1 MPFGYFMSLFP
12 KFLAIFNYFFVF
24 PKVLAGKLTSPFVA
38 KAVAAGGGAL
48 AGSVAGPM
56 GTVIGATLGLGIDYS
71 VNAGIELM
79 KREEFIK
86 DVTQVVEA
94 TKSDYYHVLEH
105 ELHRAVRV
113 WTEDAIQLLP
123 SMKMSSIK
131 AENKEGRNSEA
142 EIING
147 PRVNTEK

>member
-1 MPFGYFMSLFP
+1 MCHFSPNFWLP
-12 KFLAIFNYFFVF
+12 ILTTFFCISQ
-24 PKVLAGKLTSPFVA
+24 VLAGKLTSPFVA
-38 KAVAAGGGAL
+38 KAVAAGGGAVV
-48 AGSVAGPM
+48 GSVAGPM

-94 TKSDYYHVLEH
+94 TKSDYYHVLEL

-123 SMKMSSIK
+123 SMKMPSIK
-131 AENKEGRNSEA
+131 AENKEGTNSEA

-147 PRVNTEK
+147 PSVDTEK

>member
-1 MPFGYFMSLFP
+1 M
-12 KFLAIFNYFFVF
+12 
-24 PKVLAGKLTSPFVA
+24 LAGKLTTPFVA

-48 AGSVAGPM
+48 AGSLAGPM

-123 SMKMSSIK
+123 SMKMPSIK
-131 AENKEGRNSEA
+131 AENKESRHSEA

-147 PRVNTEK
+147 P

>member
-1 MPFGYFMSLFP
+1 MSISP
-12 KFLAIFNYFFVF
+12 KFLTIFNYFFVF
-24 PKVLAGKLTSPFVA
+24 PKVLAGKLSSPFVA

-48 AGSVAGPM
+48 VGSVAGPM

-94 TKSDYYHVLEH
+94 TKSDYYHVLEL

-123 SMKMSSIK
+123 SMKMPSIK
-131 AENKEGRNSEA
+131 AENKEDRNSEA
-142 EIING
+142 EKAGNIYG
-147 PRVNTEK
+147 PKVNTEK